1 MPLYTKHGKEYELPD
16 VTEQPVDEAIDLLE
30 NEGFNP
36 IVVDSVFDTNYPPG
50 AVIRQN
56 PLPYTIV
63 KKGRRIYMVV
73 SIGKRPLYMPALIGL
88 TPKDAGFRLKEHS
101 LNLNNTIYEFSEFYP
116 EGVVINQS
124 VPAGEQVERN
134 RNINIT
140 VSLGPPPSS
149 QEIPN
154 LVGRSMNHAIK
165 ELESIGLKKP
175 KINYQYRP
183 NLVPKTVLAQ
193 SVPPGTAV
201 KNVKSMTLNVST
213 DIPIEKPEKEDPLK
227 KQPGDTTD
235 E

>member
-1 MPLYTKHGKEYELPD
+1 MPLYTKHGREYELPD
-16 VTEQPVDEAIDLLE
+16 VTEKPVSEAVDLLE

-36 IVVDSVFDTNYPPG
+36 MVVDSVFDANYPPG

-63 KKGRRIYMVV
+63 KKGRRIYLVV

-88 TPKDAGFRLKEHS
+88 TPKDAEFRLKDHS
-101 LNLNNTIYEFSEFYP
+101 LNLHNTVYEFSEFYP

-124 VPAGEQVERN
+124 VPAGDQVERN

-140 VSLGPPPSS
+140 VSLGPPPSA

-154 LVGRSMNHAIK
+154 LVGRSMNHAIR
-165 ELESIGLKKP
+165 ELESIGLKDP

-183 NLVPKTVLAQ
+183 TLVPETVLAQ
-193 SVPPGTAV
+193 SIPPGTQV
-201 KNVKSMTLNVST
+201 KDVKSITLNVST
-213 DIPIEKPEKEDPLK
+213 DIPIEKPQEKDTLEQ
-227 KQPGDTTD
+227 QPGETTN